1 MKDKDMDMGKGS
13 KVGAAMD
20 RDAKQTK
27 HDVTRGRK
35 GEDLNQDV
43 KDTVKQGMGR
53 EPIPPKNVPNAGK
66 R

>member
-1 MKDKDMDMGKGS
+1 MKDKDMGRDG
-13 KVGAAMD
+13 KVGEAMK
-20 RDAKQTK
+20 RDAEQTK

-35 GEDLNQDV
+35 GKDLNQNV
-43 KDTVKQGMGR
+43 TDTAKHGMGR

>member
-1 MKDKDMDMGKGS
+1 
-13 KVGAAMD
+13 MD

>member
-1 MKDKDMDMGKGS
+1 MKDKDMGRDG
-13 KVGAAMD
+13 KVGEAMK
-20 RDAKQTK
+20 RDAEQTK

-35 GEDLNQDV
+35 GEDLNQNV
-43 KDTVKQGMGR
+43 TDTVKQGMGR